1 MLWIIQELDKKW
13 LFLQKR
19 KSLLMEYYNK
29 HFEEEREMSFLVDES
44 SFHKQIFD
52 SITNML
58 KKAETESEIDDI
70 DRKFNLHFPPAEV
83 FLDSGFKRPLTK
95 SYYTNCNKAG
105 LWSLANKFGDP
116 EKFGSL
122 VTLEKVVIFLF
133 VYLCPNIFLISF
145 AFG

>member
-1 MLWIIQELDKKW
+1 MVASSKAKELA
-13 LFLQKR
+13 
-19 KSLLMEYYNK
+19 Y
-29 HFEEEREMSFLVDES
+29 ES

-70 DRKFNLHFPPAEV
+70 DRKFNLHFPPAEE
-83 FLDSGFKRPLTK
+83 FFDSGFKRPLTK

-105 LWSLANKFGDP
+105 LWSLANKFGNP

-122 VTLEKVVIFLF
+122 VTLEKVVISFCLHLLECFLNF
-133 VYLCPNIFLISF
+133 IC
-145 AFG
+145 FGVTIDWRGPWTLGKKQ